1 MHKNKFT
8 HLLCYRKGGVFLFKS
23 WLIIWLL
30 YVTIYA
36 KLHIVFFKERVM
48 RQDMTAQKEYE
59 LGFFHKYLTIWVA
72 LGILVGVGLG
82 RVIPGAAQFLSD
94 IQVAQVNIP
103 IAILLFAMMYPIMLQ
118 IDFSEVVNA
127 VKAPRAVIL
136 TLVVNW
142 LIKPF
147 SMFFFAW
154 LFMRVIWAPFIDFD
168 LAGEYM
174 AGMILLGIA
183 PCTAM
188 VLVFSYL
195 AKGFMGLTLV
205 LVAINSLTM
214 LVLYAPLGNYLLGV
228 ADMPI
233 PFWTIF
239 LSIMLYVG
247 VSLVAGYITRKRL
260 IATRG
265 IEWYERVFLKNMG
278 TISIVALL
286 LTLVY
291 LFMLQGEVIIQNPL
305 GVVMIAIPLTIQ
317 IAVIFGLT
325 YLVAKLVGLT
335 YEEAAPA
342 SLTGASNHFEVA
354 IATAVTIF
362 GLGSGAAL
370 SAVVGVLIEVPV
382 MLLLV
387 TICLK
392 TMGRFPKMSAYTN
405 RMNGK

>member
-1 MHKNKFT
+1 
-8 HLLCYRKGGVFLFKS
+8 
-23 WLIIWLL
+23 
-30 YVTIYA
+30 
-36 KLHIVFFKERVM
+36 
-48 RQDMTAQKEYE
+48 MTEDKAYE
-59 LGFFHKYLTIWVA
+59 LGFFHKYLSVWVA
-72 LGILVGVGLG
+72 LCILIGVGLG
-82 RVIPGAAQFLSD
+82 RVIPGVAETLSE
-94 IQVAQVNIP
+94 IQIAQVNIP
-103 IAILLFAMMYPIMLQ
+103 IAIFLFAMMYPIMLQ

-127 VKAPRAVIL
+127 VKAPRAVVL
-136 TLVVNW
+136 TLIVNW

-154 LFMRVIWAPFIDFD
+154 LFMRVIWAPFIGYE

-214 LVLYAPLGNYLLGV
+214 LVLYAPLGNFLLDI
-228 ADMPI
+228 AEMPI

-265 IEWYERVFLKNMG
+265 IDWYERVFLKHMG
-278 TISIVALL
+278 TISVVALL
-286 LTLVY
+286 ATLVY
-291 LFMLQGEVIIQNPL
+291 LFMLQGEVIIENPL
-305 GVVMIAIPLTIQ
+305 GVVMIAVPLIVQ
-317 IAVIFGLT
+317 ILFIFSIG
-325 YLVAKLVGLT
+325 YLLSKLIGLT

-342 SLTGASNHFEVA
+342 SMIGASNHFEVA
-354 IATAVTIF
+354 IATAVTVF

-370 SAVVGVLIEVPV
+370 STVVGVLIEVPI
-382 MLLLV
+382 MLTLV
-387 TICLK
+387 AICLR
-392 TMGRFPKMSAYTN
+392 TARWFPKMSAYSN
-405 RMNGK
+405 KMAEHKR

>member
-1 MHKNKFT
+1 MSEDK
-8 HLLCYRKGGVFLFKS
+8 
-23 WLIIWLL
+23 
-30 YVTIYA
+30 A
-36 KLHIVFFKERVM
+36 
-48 RQDMTAQKEYE
+48 YE
-59 LGFFHKYLTIWVA
+59 LGFFHKYLSVWVA
-72 LGILVGVGLG
+72 LCILIGIGLG
-82 RVIPGAAQFLSD
+82 RVIPGAAEFLSE
-94 IQVAQVNIP
+94 IQVEQVNIP

-154 LFMRVIWAPFIDFD
+154 LFMRVIWAPYIGYE

-214 LVLYAPLGNYLLGV
+214 LVLYAPLGNFLLDV
-228 ADMPI
+228 AEMPI
-233 PFWTIF
+233 PFLTIF

-247 VSLVAGYITRKRL
+247 VSLVAGYITRNRL

-265 IEWYERVFLKNMG
+265 IDWYERVFLKHMG
-278 TISIVALL
+278 TISVVALL
-286 LTLVY
+286 ATLIY
-291 LFMLQGEVIIQNPL
+291 LFMLQGDVIIENPL
-305 GVVMIAIPLTIQ
+305 GVVMIAVPLIIQ
-317 IAVIFGLT
+317 IMFIFGVG
-325 YLVAKLVGLT
+325 YLVAKLIGLT

-342 SLTGASNHFEVA
+342 SMIGASNHFEVA
-354 IATAVTIF
+354 IATAVTVF

-370 SAVVGVLIEVPV
+370 STVVGVLIEVPI
-382 MLLLV
+382 MLTLV
-387 TICLK
+387 TICLR
-392 TMGRFPKMSAYTN
+392 TARWFPKMSSYTN
-405 RMNGK
+405 KMSGNER

>member
-1 MHKNKFT
+1 
-8 HLLCYRKGGVFLFKS
+8 
-23 WLIIWLL
+23 
-30 YVTIYA
+30 
-36 KLHIVFFKERVM
+36 
-48 RQDMTAQKEYE
+48 MTTQKKYE
-59 LGFFHKYLTIWVA
+59 LGFFHKYLTLWVA
-72 LGILVGVGLG
+72 LCILVGIGLG
-82 RVIPGAAQFLSD
+82 RVIPGAAQFLSQ
-94 IQVAQVNIP
+94 IQIEQVNIP

-142 LIKPF
+142 MIKPF

-154 LFMRVIWAPFIDFD
+154 LFMRVIWAPYLGYE

-195 AKGFMGLTLV
+195 ARGFMGLTLV

-228 ADMPI
+228 AEMPI

-239 LSIMLYVG
+239 LSVILYVG
-247 VSLVAGYITRKRL
+247 VSLVAGFLTRKHM
-260 IATRG
+260 IKTRG
-265 IEWYERVFLKNMG
+265 IDWYERVFLKHMG

-286 LTLVY
+286 TTLIY
-291 LFMLQGEVIIQNPL
+291 IFMLQGDVIVQNPL
-305 GVVMIAIPLTIQ
+305 AVGMIAIPLTIQ
-317 IAVIFGLT
+317 IIVIFLIGYMASKIIGLT
-325 YLVAKLVGLT
+325 YQ
-335 YEEAAPA
+335 EAAPA
-342 SLTGASNHFEVA
+342 SMIGASNHFEVA
-354 IATAVTIF
+354 IATAVTVF

-387 TICLK
+387 TICLRTFKWFPVMSVIRKEK
-392 TMGRFPKMSAYTN
+392 TIGVTPLAK
-405 RMNGK
+405 

>member
-1 MHKNKFT
+1 MADN
-8 HLLCYRKGGVFLFKS
+8 
-23 WLIIWLL
+23 
-30 YVTIYA
+30 
-36 KLHIVFFKERVM
+36 
-48 RQDMTAQKEYE
+48 KEYQ
-59 LGFFHKYLTIWVA
+59 LSFFHKYLSLWVA
-72 LGILVGVGLG
+72 LCILIGIGLG
-82 RVIPGAAQFLSD
+82 RVIPGAAQALSE
-94 IQVAQVNIP
+94 IQVYQVNIP

-136 TLVVNW
+136 TLVINW
-142 LIKPF
+142 GIKPF
-147 SMFFFAW
+147 TMFFFAW
-154 LFMRVIWAPFIDFD
+154 LFFRVIWAPYLDPQ
-168 LAGEYM
+168 LAGEYI

-214 LVLYAPLGNYLLGV
+214 LVLYAPLGNYLLGI

-239 LSIMLYVG
+239 FSIMLYVG

-260 IATRG
+260 ISSRG
-265 IEWYERVFLKNMG
+265 IKWYETVFLKNMG

-286 LTLVY
+286 ATLIY
-291 LFMLQGEVIIQNPL
+291 LFMLQGDVILEAPL
-305 GVVMIAIPLTIQ
+305 SVLMIAVPLTIQ
-317 IAVIFGLT
+317 VIVIFSLG
-325 YLVAKLVGLT
+325 YLVSRLINLT

-342 SLTGASNHFEVA
+342 SMIGASNHFEVA

-387 TICLK
+387 SICLR
-392 TMGRFPKMSAYTN
+392 TTHWFRSMH
-405 RMNGK
+405 